1 MGLSVI
7 SAKSDSPPASPSAK
21 KNPSIQVLHLSVIDL
36 QGEDQR
42 KQKNLKKSTGCTGN
56 WDTMKLKLALDC
68 AFEKIPVGATTHCI
82 IELQGVMKNA
92 GSIGIHEVIGACKMS
107 CEMRTGRNVVRMPAR
122 NKMKR
127 FGIPTGLK
135 RKDRKNMATKKTIA
149 WLNETNQKN
158 EFFSILAKN
167 KKCDD
172 MCDSLLQGIAYAESL
187 DFKNVCRKKAK
198 TSSNGAVICID

>member
-1 MGLSVI
+1 MQYIVSIDPGYRNMGLSVI
-7 SAKSDSPPASPSAK
+7 SAKSDSPPPVSPSAK

-92 GSIGIHEVIGACKMS
+92 GSIGIHEVIGAG
-107 CEMRTGRNVVRMPAR
+107 RTRRSFAVLDIGEPKLHVTSLATSRMPA
-122 NKMKR
+122 
-127 FGIPTGLK
+127 P
-135 RKDRKNMATKKTIA
+135 
-149 WLNETNQKN
+149 
-158 EFFSILAKN
+158 
-167 KKCDD
+167 
-172 MCDSLLQGIAYAESL
+172 
-187 DFKNVCRKKAK
+187 
-198 TSSNGAVICID
+198 